1 MTGRSGSWLLLVAEE
16 ALESFDGFLYALGGR
31 SAPGFADVAGRFD
44 RGNNDVSGNVFNDC
58 GHNLVGAEAA
68 FLGAEVVEFDV
79 GHRDRHA
86 GAASAEA
93 DAGIGEAKLFHRYL
107 DRLAILGGCEGGG
120 VFATAER
127 RLNAL
132 EEVVDVTR
140 DDLRL
145 VVDLGRIDDDLVDDY
160 MVAEQ
165 GKRRDVNVDLAEG
178 AEGSLAPALGIAD
191 DKAGERAAAGEWGNG
206 GTLENDAGLR
216 ELGGEVI
223 DAGRDGGAEEEL
235 ESDHG
240 GDAESGE
247 HAEDNEEGLHGGETE
262 AWAVGAW
269 RQAPQTRLSTRVACL
284 CLPLPLMAQAYT
296 EASIKTLSSLE
307 HIRLRPGMYIGR
319 LGNGTHA
326 EDGIYVLIK
335 ETIDNCIDEFTMG
348 AGKKIEVVLNE
359 RTVSIRDYGRG
370 IPLGKLIDCVSIIN
384 TGAKYDSE
392 TFQKSVGLN
401 GVGQKA
407 VNALAFEYRAQAF
420 RDGQTKLVEFSQGKL
435 KKDHKTVKSEER
447 TGTLVEFTP
456 DEALFGKDFKF
467 RLEFIEDMLWNYAF
481 LNRGLTLTLNGK
493 SFRSENGL
501 KDLLQKNLSGEPL
514 YPIVHLEGEDI
525 EVAFTHGAHYGE
537 EYYSFVNGQH
547 TTMGGTHLAAFREA
561 LVDTIR
567 NFFKKEYDA
576 ADIRQSIDAAVAVR
590 VMEPVFESQTKTKLG
605 SAAVGP
611 SGPSLKEFIGK
622 FMQQS
627 LDVYLHKNKETAE
640 VLKRKIE
647 ESELERKELAG
658 IRGLARDR
666 AKKAS
671 LHNKKLRDCRLHLGD
686 KNPRAEES
694 TLFIVEGDSAAGSL
708 TATRDVQT
716 QAVFALK
723 GKPLNTYGLS
733 KKVIYEN
740 EEFHLLQSALNIEE
754 GLDGLRYNKVVIAT
768 DADVD
773 GMHIRLLLISFFLQF
788 FPDLIRNGHL
798 FILDTPL
805 FRVRNKKKTIY
816 CYSEQEK
823 QTAVTELGA
832 THEITRFK
840 GLGEISA
847 GEFKDFIGENIRLDP
862 LTLNHL
868 HNSDELLTFFMGK
881 NTPERQDFIIGNL
894 RIEKDLVEV

>member
-1 MTGRSGSWLLLVAEE
+1 MVAAEE
-16 ALESFDGFLYALGGR
+16 TLEALDGLLGPLDGGR
-31 SAPGFADVAGRFD
+31 AAGFSDVAAGINGGGDDIAGDLLYDGGCELLR
-44 RGNNDVSGNVFNDC
+44 RETLSG
-58 GHNLVGAEAA
+58 GAEI
-68 FLGAEVVEFDV
+68 VEFDV
-79 GHRDRHA
+79 GHGDGHA
-86 GAASAEA
+86 GSASAEA
-93 DAGIGEAKLFHRYL
+93 DASTGEAKLFHRDL
-107 DRLAILGGCEGGG
+107 DGLAILGGCEGGG
-120 VFATAER
+120 VLATAER
-127 RLNAL
+127 RLNAF
-132 EEVVDVTR
+132 EEIGDVAR
-140 DDLRL
+140 DDLGL
-145 VVDLGRIDDDLVDDY
+145 VVDLRRIDDDFVDEDA
-160 MVAEQ
+160 VAEK
-165 GKRRDVNVDLAEG
+165 GKRSDVNMDLAEG
-178 AEGSLAPALGIAD
+178 AEWGLSPALGIAD
-191 DKAGERAAAGEWGNG
+191 DEAGERAAAGERGDG
-206 GTLENDAGLR
+206 GALEHDAGLR
-216 ELGGEVI
+216 ELGRERI
-223 DAGRDGGAEEEL
+223 DPGRDGGAEEEL
-235 ESDHG
+235 ERDDG
-240 GDAESGE
+240 GDAERGE
-247 HAEDNEEGLHGGETE
+247 HAEDDEECFHRGETA
-262 AWAVGAW
+262 AWADGAG
-269 RQAPQTRLSTRVACL
+269 RQALQVPQTRLSTRVACL
-284 CLPLPLMAQAYT
+284 CLPLPPMAQAYT

-348 AGKKIEVVLNE
+348 AGKRIEVVLNE

-435 KKDHKTVKSEER
+435 KKDHKTVKSDER

-525 EVAFTHGAHYGE
+525 EVAITHGAHYGE

-567 NFFKKEYDA
+567 NFFKKDYDA

-686 KNPRAEES
+686 KNSRAEES

-894 RIEKDLVEV
+894 RIEKDLVAV